1 MCKQARP
8 EPQGGPQILL
18 PPDRLLEMG
27 EARDGDAHGAR
38 TPRTEPAHPG
48 AQRLGPL
55 EPPVRSRAGQSR
67 VTGENRSGD
76 TFPGSPARTS
86 PEACAGP
93 RAASGQHTPPPRAA
107 LRLTEEAS
115 SGGPA
120 GTAPAPCVLGD
131 SGPKDRG
138 SATVTEVGKVGGG
151 RSPQPYR
158 TCFGCWLSGS
168 TLSDSA
174 GRPIPA
180 LRGRQWCNQVTQET
194 LSFLTST
201 EPGPSAPHSVL

>member
-18 PPDRLLEMG
+18 PPDRLRETG

-38 TPRTEPAHPG
+38 TPR

-93 RAASGQHTPPPRAA
+93 RAASGQHTPPLRAVARWAGSA

-115 SGGPA
+115 SGGRQAQPQPRASWGTVAPRTGDPPRPPRWARWA
-120 GTAPAPCVLGD
+120 GAGAPSPTGLASAAGCQAPRCLTQQEDRSPPSEDD
-131 SGPKDRG
+131 SG
-138 SATVTEVGKVGGG
+138 AT
-151 RSPQPYR
+151 Q
-158 TCFGCWLSGS
+158 
-168 TLSDSA
+168 
-174 GRPIPA
+174 
-180 LRGRQWCNQVTQET
+180 
-194 LSFLTST
+194 
-201 EPGPSAPHSVL
+201 